1 MSEVTVAPIGL
12 RDQKKD
18 ALRSRVANEL
28 IALVSEG
35 RLDLTHDLV
44 AERLGIPRRTLY
56 RYFPNQ
62 EALMQAAWDR
72 VTALA
77 GPNVTFPRCEDDL
90 VNQLPDIYKGFDAI
104 APIATL
110 VRSTPQGRAMRLS
123 QKKRRVASY
132 LAATSDAVRQ
142 LPAKDRKLAVAIL
155 QVLHTTP
162 WLEMR
167 DHWEL
172 KGEEIAEAC
181 GWAIRTLLADLRKRG
196 SKPLQEG
203 PAS

>member
-1 MSEVTVAPIGL
+1 
-12 RDQKKD
+12 
-18 ALRSRVANEL
+18 
-28 IALVSEG
+28 
-35 RLDLTHDLV
+35 
-44 AERLGIPRRTLY
+44 
-56 RYFPNQ
+56 
-62 EALMQAAWDR
+62 MQAAWDR

>member
-162 WLEMR
+162 
-167 DHWEL
+167 
-172 KGEEIAEAC
+172 
-181 GWAIRTLLADLRKRG
+181 
-196 SKPLQEG
+196 
-203 PAS
+203 